1 MTDDGTVLST
11 APGNAVV
18 KILGA
23 ILAVFGGLLLMGSIS
38 RGVLIATTSVQFES
52 SDDMTGF
59 IGAAG
64 VALLMFIGG
73 IALLQKKDHP
83 SVTTERRHTP
93 REEKP
98 AGADQIVDLSDIEA
112 RD

>member
-1 MTDDGTVLST
+1 
-11 APGNAVV
+11 V

-23 ILAVFGGLLLMGSIS
+23 ILAGFGGLLLMGSIS
-38 RGVLIATTSVQFES
+38 RGVLIATTQVQFES

-73 IALLQKKDHP
+73 ITLLQRKDHP
-83 SVTTERRHTP
+83 SVSTERRHTT
-93 REEKP
+93 RKGKT
-98 AGADQIVDLSDIEA
+98 AGADELADLSDIEA